1 MPGIGNL
8 RFRHQQNYHI
18 LLKYLVKM
26 ISILLMTRNP
36 ENTLRIIILIER
48 TDPYDHGV
56 SLEDYFLNLRSIN
69 FDLEALTKYVM
80 L

>member
-1 MPGIGNL
+1 MN
-8 RFRHQQNYHI
+8 
-18 LLKYLVKM
+18 
-26 ISILLMTRNP
+26 SILLMTRNP

>member
-1 MPGIGNL
+1 MN
-8 RFRHQQNYHI
+8 
-18 LLKYLVKM
+18 
-26 ISILLMTRNP
+26 SILLMTRNP

-56 SLEDYFLNLRSIN
+56 SLKDHFPHLNSIN